1 LTNALSDAIIT
12 SEFTRQKEARMS
24 DGRRPIDRYLDRL
37 LRLLE
42 RSAEA
47 DKAERKKQRAAER
60 QKKLGEEGRAGADE
74 NSKH

>member
-1 LTNALSDAIIT
+1 
-12 SEFTRQKEARMS
+12 MS
-24 DGRRPIDRYLDRL
+24 DDRRPIDRYLDRV

-42 RSAEA
+42 RSVEA

-60 QKKLGEEGRAGADE
+60 QRKQEEERRAGADE

>member
-1 LTNALSDAIIT
+1 
-12 SEFTRQKEARMS
+12 MS

-42 RSAEA
+42 HSVEA

-60 QKKLGEEGRAGADE
+60 QKKQSEEGRAAADE

>member
-1 LTNALSDAIIT
+1 
-12 SEFTRQKEARMS
+12 MP
-24 DGRRPIDRYLDRL
+24 DGRHPIDRYLDRV

-42 RSAEA
+42 RSVEA

-60 QKKLGEEGRAGADE
+60 QKKQEEEGRTSADE